1 MHGESAARI
10 REAIAHEEYQEAL
23 GLWKA
28 YASQWQEAVE
38 RGAASPEQMAEGCAL
53 AEWGRT
59 VLLGARA
66 QLHASWNVLHAASVY
81 GARPAPPP
89 GLIRTSL

>member
-23 GLWKA
+23 RLWKA
-28 YASQWQEAVE
+28 YAAQWQEAVE
-38 RGAASPEQMAEGCAL
+38 GGEVSPEQMAEAGAL

-66 QLHASWNVLHAASVY
+66 QLQARWNVLHAAAVY

>member
-1 MHGESAARI
+1 MHGERVGRI
-10 REAIAHEEYQEAL
+10 REAIAHEEYEEAL
-23 GLWKA
+23 RLWKA
-28 YASQWQEAVE
+28 YARQWQHAVE
-38 RGAASPEQMAEGCAL
+38 GGEVSPEQMAEAGQL

-66 QLHASWNVLHAASVY
+66 QLQARWNVLRAAAVY
-81 GARPAPPP
+81 GAQPSPRP

>member
-1 MHGESAARI
+1 VHGESAARI
-10 REAIAHEEYQEAL
+10 REAIAHQEYQEAL

-28 YASQWQEAVE
+28 YATQWQKAVE
-38 RGAASPEQMAEGCAL
+38 RGEASPQQMAEACAL

-66 QLHASWNVLHAASVY
+66 QLQARLNLLHAASVY
-81 GARPAPPP
+81 GARPATLP
-89 GLIRTSL
+89 GLIRTNL

>member
-1 MHGESAARI
+1 VHGESAARI

-28 YASQWQEAVE
+28 YASRWQEAVE
-38 RGAASPEQMAEGCAL
+38 RGEASPEQMAEGCAL

-59 VLLGARA
+59 VLLCARA
-66 QLHASWNVLHAASVY
+66 QLQERWHVLHAAAVY

-89 GLIRTSL
+89 RLVRISL

>member
-1 MHGESAARI
+1 VHGESAARI
-10 REAIAHEEYQEAL
+10 RDAIAHEEYQEAL

-38 RGAASPEQMAEGCAL
+38 RGEASPEQMAEACAL
-53 AEWGRT
+53 ADWGRT

-66 QLHASWNVLHAASVY
+66 QLQARWNELHAASVY
-81 GARPAPPP
+81 GARPTSPS
-89 GLIRTSL
+89 GLIRISL